1 MEEALLEWTTSIRSK
16 DHLRAAMPVTACLSL
31 LVAVAYTR
39 ERMIKSV
46 RKRGKK
52 TRMKEIIIVA

>member
-1 MEEALLEWTTSIRSK
+1 
-16 DHLRAAMPVTACLSL
+16 MPVTACLSL